1 MRNSRYQNKYSF
13 MDGNGPIMIASINN
27 ETEPDTDENN
37 NPIEKQIDCLKT
49 KDEVKKI
56 LYMHSYYRYLI

>member
-1 MRNSRYQNKYSF
+1 